1 LNAVQFIFFT
11 GPSIDLD
18 SGAEPLPRQADPQLE
33 QRILE
38 AASRL
43 RARGGEKALTM
54 RAVAEAACTTTPTV
68 YERYRDRDDILRAL
82 RLKTRTELFATLRH
96 STNLVEACQSY
107 LEFALQHRHAYEVLY
122 DKFAEPPSLHEPW
135 PSFNL
140 LRELLTKRLGGT
152 PRQHTRLMLSLWSLM
167 HGTAML
173 LIRGGAIGPLRTQM
187 VHACLDAVEVVVTE
201 TARSKGKN
209 CSGPRWPANLILGEA
224 AESKVLQDN
233 AERKS
238 LQRKRSAGSGNQGR
252 KGGVRTPALRRK

>member
-1 LNAVQFIFFT
+1 
-11 GPSIDLD
+11 
-18 SGAEPLPRQADPQLE
+18 LPRQADPQLE

-38 AASRL
+38 AAGRL

-54 RAVAEAACTTTPTV
+54 RAVAKAAGTTTPTV

-82 RLKTRTELFATLRH
+82 RLQTRSELFATLRD
-96 STNLVEACQSY
+96 SRTLAQACQAY

-140 LRELLTKRLGGT
+140 LRERLTQRLGGT

-173 LIRGGAIGPLRTQM
+173 LIRGGAVGPLRTQM
-187 VHACLDAVEVVVTE
+187 FHACLDAVEAVVAE
-201 TARSKGKN
+201 TARSKGKTR
-209 CSGPRWPANLILGEA
+209 SGPKWPANLILGEEG
-224 AESKVLQDN
+224 ESKVVHSEDDG
-233 AERKS
+233 S
-238 LQRKRSAGSGNQGR
+238 TKRAAQAGQKKQKPMLAARTRS
-252 KGGVRTPALRRK
+252 VRTPL

>member
-1 LNAVQFIFFT
+1 
-11 GPSIDLD
+11 
-18 SGAEPLPRQADPQLE
+18 LPRQADPQLE

-54 RAVAEAACTTTPTV
+54 RAVAKAAGTTTPTV

-82 RLKTRTELFATLRH
+82 RIQTRVELFATLRG
-96 STNLVEACQSY
+96 SRTLAEACQAY
-107 LEFALQHRHAYEVLY
+107 LEFALDHRHAYEVLY

-140 LRELLTKRLGGT
+140 LRERLTRRLGGT

-173 LIRGGAIGPLRTQM
+173 LIRGGAVGPLRTQM
-187 VHACLDAVEVVVTE
+187 VHACLDAVEVVVAE
-201 TARSKGKN
+201 TSRSKGKI
-209 CSGPRWPANLILGEA
+209 CSGPKWPANLILGEA
-224 AESKVLQDN
+224 KDSKVSYGDEEGETKLPAN
-233 AERKS
+233 S
-238 LQRKRSAGSGNQGR
+238 GR
-252 KGGVRTPALRRK
+252 KGRKQKRLHEVRATE